1 MLLDV
6 ISYLN
11 SILIGAMVFFV
22 IIVSPTVFTA
32 LSSDQVSKF
41 LRLIFP
47 RLFLFG
53 LVFSL
58 LSALGYI
65 VSALYI
71 EMFLAL
77 FASILFFLNR
87 NILTPLINYHRDKE
101 IEGDIKSKNYFKL
114 LHLLSVSF
122 FVINLFILVF
132 FLLDNTYN
140 FV

>member
-1 MLLDV
+1 MLLDA

-11 SILIGAMVFFV
+11 SILLGAMLFFV

-32 LSSDQVSKF
+32 LSSDQASKF

-53 LVFSL
+53 LVLSL
-58 LSALGYI
+58 ITALGYI

-132 FLLDNTYN
+132 FLLNNTFN

>member
-11 SILIGAMVFFV
+11 SILLGAMLFFV

-32 LSSDQVSKF
+32 LSSDQASKF

-53 LVFSL
+53 LALSL
-58 LSALGYI
+58 ITALGYNI
-65 VSALYI
+65 SGQYI

-132 FLLDNTYN
+132 FLLNNTFN

>member
-1 MLLDV
+1 MLLDM

-11 SILIGAMVFFV
+11 SILLGAMLFFV

-32 LSSDQVSKF
+32 LSSDQASKF

-53 LVFSL
+53 LALSL
-58 LSALGYI
+58 LTALGYI
-65 VSALYI
+65 ISALYI

-132 FLLDNTYN
+132 FLLNNTFN

>member
-1 MLLDV
+1 MLLDA
-6 ISYLN
+6 ILYLN
-11 SILIGAMVFFV
+11 SILLGAMLFFV

-32 LSSDQVSKF
+32 LSSDQASKF

-53 LVFSL
+53 LALSL
-58 LSALGYI
+58 LTALGYI
-65 VSALYI
+65 VSASYI

>member
-11 SILIGAMVFFV
+11 SILLGAMLFFV

-32 LSSDQVSKF
+32 LSSDQASKF

-53 LVFSL
+53 LALSL
-58 LSALGYI
+58 LTALGYI
-65 VSALYI
+65 VSDLYI

-132 FLLDNTYN
+132 FLVNNTFN

>member
-1 MLLDV
+1 MLLDA

-11 SILIGAMVFFV
+11 SILLGAMLFFV

-32 LSSDQVSKF
+32 LSSDQASKF

-53 LVFSL
+53 LVLSL
-58 LSALGYI
+58 ITALGYNI
-65 VSALYI
+65 SGQYI

-132 FLLDNTYN
+132 FLLNNTFN

>member
-1 MLLDV
+1 MLLDA

-11 SILIGAMVFFV
+11 SILLGAMLFFV

-32 LSSDQVSKF
+32 LSSDQASKF

-53 LVFSL
+53 LVLSL
-58 LSALGYI
+58 ITALGYNI
-65 VSALYI
+65 SGQYI